1 MRQPRRSPQ
10 RLSARIAPGQ
20 WVAIVM
26 IVGIVLGQSRNFF
39 LFDNGAGG
47 PDWKMGQPQITLW
60 TAHQGRS
67 LVESRA
73 LALQL
78 VNRDRRLNGL
88 KPLVEDPILAEAAQR
103 HAQDM
108 LDRNFYD
115 HVTPEGKTPSDRFAA
130 LGGKGGAGENIMKME
145 SATGVVL
152 NFKLIEENQKGWM
165 YSPGHRENLLLPDY
179 THFGYGIVVDPLAG
193 KVYAVQN
200 FSITEAF

>member
-1 MRQPRRSPQ
+1 M
-10 RLSARIAPGQ
+10 APGH
-20 WVAIVM
+20 WLAIVM
-26 IVGIVLGQSRNFF
+26 IIGILIGQSRDFF

-47 PDWKMGQPQITLW
+47 PDWQIGQPKITLW

-67 LVESRA
+67 LAESRA

-88 KPLVEDPILAEAAQR
+88 KALAEDPALAEAAQR

-108 LDRNFYD
+108 LDRNYYD

-145 SATGVVL
+145 GAAGVIL
-152 NFKLIEENQKGWM
+152 NFQLIEKNQKGWM

-200 FSITEAF
+200 FTMR

>member
-1 MRQPRRSPQ
+1 MRKSRRSPK
-10 RLSARIAPGQ
+10 RFPMRMAPGQ
-20 WVAIVM
+20 WLAIVM
-26 IVGIVLGQSRNFF
+26 IVGIVLGQSRDFF
-39 LFDNGAGG
+39 RFDNGAGG
-47 PDWKMGQPQITLW
+47 PDWKVGQPLITLG

-67 LVESRA
+67 LAESRA

-88 KPLVEDPILAEAAQR
+88 KPLVEDPVLAEAAQR

-108 LDRNFYD
+108 LDRNYYD

-145 SATGVVL
+145 GAAGVVL

-179 THFGYGIVVDPLAG
+179 THLGYGIVVDSLVG

-200 FSITEAF
+200 FTTR